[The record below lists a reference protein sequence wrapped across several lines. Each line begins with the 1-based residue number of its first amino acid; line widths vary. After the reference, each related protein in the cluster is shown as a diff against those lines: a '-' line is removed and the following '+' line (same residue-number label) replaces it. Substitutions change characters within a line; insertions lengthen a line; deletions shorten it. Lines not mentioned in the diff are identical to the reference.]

1 MLISKKVK
9 IVITTLLLIETL
21 CAYGAYAVI
30 HLQNSIAGSE
40 NCRQCTART
49 IKALADVGI
58 KSTPVY
64 GVVSNE
70 CHAWV
75 EIKTP
80 FGVISINNGEFE
92 DMSEWK
98 VYGEYWQALAEYGKS
113 GLE

>member
-1 MLISKKVK
+1 MFISRKVK
-9 IVITTLLLIETL
+9 IIIITLSLIEIL
-21 CAYGAYAVI
+21 CSYGAYAII

-64 GVVSNE
+64 GVVRNE

-75 EIKTP
+75 EIRTP

-98 VYGEYWQALAEYGKS
+98 VYGEYWQALADYGKP
-113 GLE
+113 GVE